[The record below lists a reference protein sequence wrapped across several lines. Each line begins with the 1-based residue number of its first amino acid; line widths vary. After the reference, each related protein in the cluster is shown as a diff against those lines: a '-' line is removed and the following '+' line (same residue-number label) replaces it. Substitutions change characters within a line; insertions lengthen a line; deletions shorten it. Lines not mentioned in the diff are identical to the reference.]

1 MFSSRVMLLWLEVRD
16 LALRNVPESSRSD
29 VINRVTSTS
38 LQVHEHFAIALAQP
52 DRHDHFQQRAIDAFA
67 DLGAHV
73 LRLAPGESHDEL
85 TLELTR
91 LMERLSVAYHEPP
104 PDQLRH

>member
-1 MFSSRVMLLWLEVRD
+1 MLSSRVMLLWLEVRD

-38 LQVHEHFAIALAQP
+38 LRVHEHFAIALAQP
-52 DRHDHFQQRAIDAFA
+52 DHHDDFQQRAIAAFA

-73 LRLAPGESHDEL
+73 LRLAPGESRDEL